1 MLVSSLLGVLLA
13 EFWSYGFKFSQY
25 YFYDGT
31 FSLSFSCKHDRRIL
45 LLLTSCKNHAPFL
58 RMVDPLLQATNKI
71 NMAFRWETK
80 FFLERKW
87 NATFR
92 GHCERALCGSL
103 FPWFVLRGLAKIM
116 IFCSTWVT
124 TIINHD
130 NICLFSCGTYSCPC
144 FSLWDELAILLHKE
158 QIVTYQSLILD
169 ILAFLRKLLKKY

>member
-1 MLVSSLLGVLLA
+1 MVTVNDTKNVILHSRAESHQNGRACTLTGTIHLGGEQQSRDYLFLRDLCQQSIVNSLCQCQVSWVSFLLNFGLMV
-13 EFWSYGFKFSQY
+13 FKFSQY

-71 NMAFRWETK
+71 NMAFQWETN

-92 GHCERALCGSL
+92 GHCERTLCGSL

-116 IFCSTWVT
+116 TFCST
-124 TIINHD
+124 
-130 NICLFSCGTYSCPC
+130 
-144 FSLWDELAILLHKE
+144 
-158 QIVTYQSLILD
+158 
-169 ILAFLRKLLKKY
+169 